1 MYVNIQSN
9 HPPYIKKTIPQSV
22 QSRLSTIS
30 SNETV
35 FNEAKT
41 PYENALHNAGYR
53 VNLSYDPTTTDAN
66 VRNQQQKR
74 KRNITWFNPPYSS
87 NVKSNIGKRFLTLI
101 DQHFPK
107 HHPLH
112 KICNRNTLKLSYSC
126 MDNMAKITKAHNN
139 KIINN
144 DKSTYQD
151 KCNCRIKEECPL
163 PDKCNTKNVVYE
175 ATVLTAN
182 EEKTYIGLTSNTFK
196 TRYASHKSSFNHPEK
211 RHQTEL
217 SSHVWN
223 LKDGNIPYQINWKIL
238 RHAQPYSPRTKRC
251 NLCLWEKYH
260 IITADK
266 KSTLN
271 SRTELLSNCMH
282 RKKHLL
288 SEYH

>member
-9 HPPYIKKTIPQSV
+9 HPPHIKKAIPQSV

-30 SNETV
+30 SNETA

-87 NVKSNIGKRFLTLI
+87 NVKSNIGKRFLTII

-144 DKSTYQD
+144 DKSTY
-151 KCNCRIKEECPL
+151 
-163 PDKCNTKNVVYE
+163 
-175 ATVLTAN
+175 
-182 EEKTYIGLTSNTFK
+182 
-196 TRYASHKSSFNHPEK
+196 
-211 RHQTEL
+211 
-217 SSHVWN
+217 
-223 LKDGNIPYQINWKIL
+223 
-238 RHAQPYSPRTKRC
+238 
-251 NLCLWEKYH
+251 
-260 IITADK
+260 
-266 KSTLN
+266 
-271 SRTELLSNCMH
+271 
-282 RKKHLL
+282 
-288 SEYH
+288 